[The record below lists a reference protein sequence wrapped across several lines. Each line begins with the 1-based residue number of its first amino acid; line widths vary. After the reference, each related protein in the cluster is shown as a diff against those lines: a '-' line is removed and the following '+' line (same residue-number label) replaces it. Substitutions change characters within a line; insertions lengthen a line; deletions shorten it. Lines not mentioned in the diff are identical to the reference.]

1 LRSGYAPTEL
11 QEVVMEDS
19 HIAGALC
26 AELAERIGPER
37 FDLWFGAQTRLCV
50 DERRLT
56 VRATNA
62 FVRDWLKKHFSD
74 DIRAS
79 WEAVVG
85 GPLPIEFDI
94 QPALTSVPETPQ
106 IPILVTTATVGTG
119 TIAQRP
125 AVSTADDAA
134 QFVDVTVNR
143 NQSRGTF
150 SFATFV
156 VGPSNEYAFRA
167 IDLTARG
174 RQQASPVFVWGST
187 GVGKTHLLRAMVRE
201 YRRHHPRS
209 AAVYLSAEQFTTGY
223 VDAIRG
229 SGLPSFRQKCRGAE
243 LFVIDDLQF
252 LVGKQRTLEEL
263 QYTMDY
269 LLNECRQ
276 LVLGSDRS
284 LAELHALG
292 VEMTSR
298 LSSGLVCQI
307 EPPEFATRLSIVHG
321 LSREMGLAVGDD
333 VLRTIAAQIAAGAR
347 ELRGA
352 LCRLQAMSDAH
363 EQPISRDLAD
373 RTIADLM
380 RHTTR
385 SVRLGDVQKAVCEVF
400 GVEPAQL
407 RSDRKGRSVS
417 EPRMLAMWLARKYT
431 RAAWSEIGEF
441 FGRRSHSTVIAAHRR
456 VERLISTQ
464 ADIGLHD
471 RPCSVEDAI
480 RRLEQAL
487 RTA

>member
-1 LRSGYAPTEL
+1 
-11 QEVVMEDS
+11 MDDS
-19 HIAGALC
+19 QVAGALC
-26 AELAERIGPER
+26 AELSERIGPER

-62 FVRDWLKKHFSD
+62 FVRDWLKKHFSE
-74 DIRAS
+74 DIRAC
-79 WEAVVG
+79 WEAIVG

-94 QPALTSVPETPQ
+94 DPALESLQEPRQKPSQMTEAAGGIVTVP
-106 IPILVTTATVGTG
+106 
-119 TIAQRP
+119 QRP
-125 AVSTADDAA
+125 AVGIADDAA
-134 QFVDVTVNR
+134 LEVTANVNQPR
-143 NQSRGTF
+143 ATF

-156 VGPSNEYAFRA
+156 VGQSNEYAFRA
-167 IDLTARG
+167 VELTARG
-174 RQQASPVFVWGST
+174 RQQASPIFVWGST

-201 YRRHHPRS
+201 YRRHQPRA

-243 LFVIDDLQF
+243 LLVIDDLQF

-269 LLNECRQ
+269 LLNESRQ

-298 LSSGLVCQI
+298 LSSGLLCQI
-307 EPPEFATRLSIVHG
+307 EPPEFATRLNIARNQ
-321 LSREMGLAVGDD
+321 SREMGLAVGDD

-352 LCRLQAMSDAH
+352 LCRLQAMSHAH
-363 EQPISRDLAD
+363 EQPISRELAD

-464 ADIGLHD
+464 AEIGLHD
-471 RPCSVEDAI
+471 RPCTVEDAI